1 MSNMDLNQP
10 HDPNFRQTRNSGSS
24 WAWIAGAIAIVVV
37 LFLIFGLPGSN
48 TNTAGTSSPT
58 TGTSSSTTGTS
69 SPTTTGQVNRPM
81 TPATTGQAN
90 PSAIPA
96 NPAGTNPQP
105 QAR

>member
-1 MSNMDLNQP
+1 MSNMDFNDSK
-10 HDPNFRQTRNSGSS
+10 DPNFRARTSNYGSS
-24 WAWIAGAIAIVVV
+24 WAWIAGAVAIVVV

-58 TGTSSSTTGTS
+58 T
-69 SPTTTGQVNRPM
+69 TGQVNRPM
-81 TPATTGQAN
+81 TSATTGQAN
-90 PSAIPA
+90 PSTIPA

>member
-1 MSNMDLNQP
+1 MSNMDLNEP
-10 HDPNFRQTRNSGSS
+10 NDPNFRQTRNYGSS
-24 WAWIAGAIAIVVV
+24 WAWIAGAVAIAVV

-48 TNTAGTSSPT
+48 TNTAGTSSPA
-58 TGTSSSTTGTS
+58 
-69 SPTTTGQVNRPM
+69 TTGQVNRPM

-90 PSAIPA
+90 PSSIPA

>member
-10 HDPNFRQTRNSGSS
+10 NDPNFRQTRNYGSS
-24 WAWIAGAIAIVVV
+24 WAWIAGAVAIVVV

-58 TGTSSSTTGTS
+58 T
-69 SPTTTGQVNRPM
+69 TGQNNRPM
-81 TPATTGQAN
+81 TPATTGQTN
-90 PSAIPA
+90 PTPIPA
-96 NPAGTNPQP
+96 NPAGTAPQP

>member
-10 HDPNFRQTRNSGSS
+10 HDPNFRQTRKSGSS

-58 TGTSSSTTGTS
+58 TGTSS
-69 SPTTTGQVNRPM
+69 PATTGQVNRPM

>member
-10 HDPNFRQTRNSGSS
+10 NDPNFRQTRNYGSS
-24 WAWIAGAIAIVVV
+24 WAWIAGAVAIVVV

-58 TGTSSSTTGTS
+58 TTGQT
-69 SPTTTGQVNRPM
+69 PTTTGQTNRPM
-81 TPATTGQAN
+81 TPATTGQTN
-90 PSAIPA
+90 PTPIPA

>member
-10 HDPNFRQTRNSGSS
+10 NDPNFRQTRNYGSS
-24 WAWIAGAIAIVVV
+24 WAWIAGAVAIVVV

-58 TGTSSSTTGTS
+58 T
-69 SPTTTGQVNRPM
+69 TGQTNRPM
-81 TPATTGQAN
+81 TPATTGQTN
-90 PSAIPA
+90 PTPIPA